1 MTPAPAQDLRTVR
14 AACYC
19 RISSDPKD
27 KREGVTRQKE
37 DTAVLCEVNG
47 WKVADYYIDNDVSA
61 SNGGTRPEW
70 GRLLD
75 DVRAGKVDAIVVWNQ
90 DRGWRKMADLESL
103 RPVLEPRG
111 VVLATTNIGTID
123 FRNADD
129 VFRAQV
135 STALSE
141 MEVAKMRVRQRRA
154 ARQRAEQGRP
164 KWRKAFGYLPYTGPK
179 EYDTGVREP
188 DPVTAPLVVEAYRAV
203 LAGASLADV
212 IRAWNAAGHY
222 GITGKPWTTSTL
234 SLFLRSPRNAGLRSH
249 TDTATGR
256 TEIVGPGTWTPLVD
270 ESLWRSVQHVLDAP
284 GRASGPKSV
293 RRHLLTGILRC
304 GRCAAEG
311 VDARMSGL
319 WVMERTGGKPGR
331 PKAGQVKEPHPGQ
344 MSHKIAYSCRRCRRC
359 SIRSEHVEPI
369 INEAVVQKLSA
380 PDAVDL
386 LKSPAAD
393 PDQAQRI
400 TDEKSVLHGRLNEI
414 ADERAD
420 GLLTGAQAK
429 RATDRIKEK
438 LGALEKLQ
446 IDADR
451 LRILDGIPLGTAEVA
466 DALADLSTDRYR
478 AVIDLLMTVT
488 VEPVGKC
495 GNRFRDDRIKVEPR

>member
-1 MTPAPAQDLRTVR
+1 MTVVSAPKTLR

-27 KREGVTRQKE
+27 KRQGVTRQKE

-47 WKVADYYIDNDVSA
+47 WQVVDYYVDNDVSA
-61 SNGGTRPEW
+61 SNGGPRPEW
-70 GRLLD
+70 NRLLD
-75 DVRAGKVDAIVVWNQ
+75 DVTAGKVDAIVVWNQ

-135 STALSE
+135 STAMSE

-164 KWRKAFGYLPYTGPK
+164 KWRRAFGYLPYSGPR
-179 EYDTGVREP
+179 EQDQGHREP
-188 DPVTAPLVVEAYRAV
+188 DPVTAPLVAEAYRAI
-203 LAGASLADV
+203 LAGASLSDV
-212 IRAWNAAGHY
+212 YRPWNAAGHY
-222 GITGKPWTTSTL
+222 GMTGKPWTATTL

-249 TDTATGR
+249 TDTATGV
-256 TEIVGPGTWTPLVD
+256 TEILGKGTWTPLVSED
-270 ESLWRSVQHVLDAP
+270 LWRAVQHVLNAP
-284 GRASGPKSV
+284 GRAPGPKSV
-293 RRHLLTGILRC
+293 RQHLLTGLLRC
-304 GRCAAEG
+304 GNCAAEG
-311 VDARMSGL
+311 VDARLSGS
-319 WVMERTGGKPGR
+319 WVMQPTGGQSGR
-331 PKAGQVKEPHPGQ
+331 PKAGETKSHPGEK
-344 MSHKIAYSCRRCRRC
+344 SHRIAYACKRCRGC
-359 SIRSEHVEPI
+359 SIRSEYVEPTV
-369 INEAVVQKLSA
+369 NEAVLQWLSA
-380 PDAVDL
+380 PDATDL
-386 LKSPAAD
+386 LKVPAAD
-393 PDQAQRI
+393 PEQAQRI
-400 TDEKSVLHGRLNEI
+400 ADERAVLHGRLNEV

-429 RATDRIKEK
+429 RATERIQDK
-438 LGALEKLQ
+438 LDALDKLQ

-451 LRILDGIPLGTAEVA
+451 LRVLDGIPLGTAEVA

-488 VEPVGKC
+488 VAPVGKG
-495 GNRFRDDRIKVEPR
+495 GNTFRDRITVAPR